1 MGKRENTSSNEIPHS
16 ISCDTPCCT
25 IKDIL
30 FIDFS
35 QPIIKACPIKN
46 SCLCRSVYIF
56 GYITF
61 NWHVRQY
68 EPCPIFF

>member
-35 QPIIKACPIKN
+35 QPIIKACPIKIVV
-46 SCLCRSVYIF
+46 STDPFIY
-56 GYITF
+56 
-61 NWHVRQY
+61 
-68 EPCPIFF
+68 